1 MLTLSNRNQILSRSR
16 HPASRDTRTSLCVVG
31 AVLALLLIA
40 TRGQHFATLH
50 SLPGASWAVFF
61 LAGVY
66 LRPVWVLPA
75 LLAFVWGLDFTPHLL
90 SGASLAEIMN
100 GGQAF
105 CLTPAYVFLLPAYA
119 ALWFAGRWYA
129 GRHRFAWQ
137 TLLPLL
143 AATFA
148 GAAVCE
154 LFSSGGFYFF
164 SGRFAEPTLAEFVG
178 RLVTYFP
185 RYLQSLAFYVGI
197 AAVVHAL
204 FGLVRGANTSDKV
217 TAAR

>member
-1 MLTLSNRNQILSRSR
+1 MLTLSNRNQILI
-16 HPASRDTRTSLCVVG
+16 G

-50 SLPGASWAVFF
+50 NLPGASWAVFF
-61 LAGVY
+61 LAGIY
-66 LRPVWVLPA
+66 LRPMWILPA
-75 LLAFVWGLDFTPHLL
+75 LLAFVWGLDFAPHLL
-90 SGASLAEIMN
+90 SGASLAEIVN
-100 GGQAF
+100 GGRAF
-105 CLTPAYVFLLPAYA
+105 CLTPAYVFLLPAYG

-129 GRHRFAWQ
+129 HQYRFEWR
-137 TLLPLL
+137 TLLPLG
-143 AATFA
+143 AAALA

-164 SGRFAEPTLAEFVG
+164 SGRFAEPTLAEFAG

-185 RYLQSLAFYVGI
+185 RYLQSMAFYVGI

-204 FGLVRGANTSDKV
+204 FGLVRGAHTHKIT
-217 TAAR
+217 TAR

>member
-1 MLTLSNRNQILSRSR
+1 MLTLSNRNQILI
-16 HPASRDTRTSLCVVG
+16 G

-66 LRPVWVLPA
+66 LRPMWILPA

-105 CLTPAYVFLLPAYA
+105 CLTPAYIFLLPAYA
-119 ALWFAGRWYA
+119 ALWFGGRWYA
-129 GRHRFAWQ
+129 GQHRFAWH
-137 TLLPLL
+137 TLPPLV
-143 AATFA
+143 AAAFA

-164 SGRFAEPTLAEFVG
+164 SGRFAEPTVAEFAG
-178 RLVTYFP
+178 RLMTYFP

-204 FGLVRGANTSDKV
+204 FGLARGANTTDKV

>member
-1 MLTLSNRNQILSRSR
+1 MLTLSNRNQILI
-16 HPASRDTRTSLCVVG
+16 G

-66 LRPVWVLPA
+66 LRPMWILPA
-75 LLAFVWGLDFTPHLL
+75 LLAFVWGLDFAPYLL
-90 SGASLAEIMN
+90 SGASLAEIVN

-129 GRHRFAWQ
+129 RQYRFEWR
-137 TLLPLL
+137 TLLPLG
-143 AATFA
+143 AATFG

-164 SGRFAEPTLAEFVG
+164 SGRFAEPTVAEFAG
-178 RLVTYFP
+178 RLMTYFP
-185 RYLQSLAFYVGI
+185 GELQSLVFYVGI

-204 FGLVRGANTSDKV
+204 FGLARGAHTHKI
-217 TAAR
+217 TASR

>member
-1 MLTLSNRNQILSRSR
+1 MLTLSNRNQILI
-16 HPASRDTRTSLCVVG
+16 G

-66 LRPVWVLPA
+66 LRPVWILPA
-75 LLAFVWGLDFTPHLL
+75 LLAFVWGLDFAPHLL
-90 SGASLAEIMN
+90 SGASLAEIVS

-105 CLTPAYVFLLPAYA
+105 CLTPSYFFLLPAYA

-129 GRHRFAWQ
+129 GQYRFEWR
-137 TLLPLL
+137 TLLPL
-143 AATFA
+143 A
-148 GAAVCE
+148 GAVMIGAVVCE

-164 SGRFAEPTLAEFVG
+164 SGRFAEPTLAEFAV
-178 RLVTYFP
+178 RLMTFFP

-204 FGLVRGANTSDKV
+204 FGIVRGAHTTHKV

>member
-1 MLTLSNRNQILSRSR
+1 MLTLSNRNQILI
-16 HPASRDTRTSLCVVG
+16 G

-61 LAGVY
+61 LVGVY

-75 LLAFVWGLDFTPHLL
+75 LLAFVWGLDFAPHLL
-90 SGASLAEIMN
+90 SGASLAEIVN

-105 CLTPAYVFLLPAYA
+105 CLTPAYVFLLPAYG
-119 ALWFAGRWYA
+119 ALWLAGRWYA
-129 GRHRFAWQ
+129 GRHSFALR
-137 TLLPLL
+137 TLPPLVT
-143 AATFA
+143 AAFA

-164 SGRFAEPTLAEFVG
+164 SGRFAEPTLAEFAG

-185 RYLQSLAFYVGI
+185 RYLQSLAFYVSI

-204 FGLVRGANTSDKV
+204 FGLARGVHTHKI

>member
-1 MLTLSNRNQILSRSR
+1 MLTLSNRNQLIIG
-16 HPASRDTRTSLCVVG
+16 ASLV
-31 AVLALLLIA
+31 LLIVA

-50 SLPGASWAVFF
+50 SLPDASWAVFF

-75 LLAFVWGLDFTPHLL
+75 MLAFVWGLDFTPHLL
-90 SGASLAEIMN
+90 SGASLAEIVS

-105 CLTPAYVFLLPAYA
+105 CLTPAYFFLLPAYG

-129 GRHRFAWQ
+129 RRYRFEWR
-137 TLLPLL
+137 TLLPLG
-143 AATFA
+143 AAA
-148 GAAVCE
+148 LVGAAVCE

-164 SGRFAEPTLAEFVG
+164 SGRFAEPTFDEFAG
-178 RLVTYFP
+178 RLATYFP

-204 FGLVRGANTSDKV
+204 FGLARGANTTHKV